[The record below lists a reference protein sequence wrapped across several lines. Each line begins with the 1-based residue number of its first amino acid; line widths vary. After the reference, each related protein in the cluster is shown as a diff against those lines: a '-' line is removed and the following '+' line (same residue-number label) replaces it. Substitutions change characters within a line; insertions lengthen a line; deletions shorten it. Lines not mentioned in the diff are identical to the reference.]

1 MKKKKLSSKFLILTM
16 LYNIKTNNRTI
27 LMLNDNNY
35 FFTWTV
41 TKIKSF
47 VCQNIYMSYIYFGK
61 FSILVNIK
69 FAIKNNDIIKDNEI
83 VRNKLQLSKIV
94 ESFINKL
101 DDR

>member
-1 MKKKKLSSKFLILTM
+1 M
-16 LYNIKTNNRTI
+16 LYNIKTNNRAI

-35 FFTWTV
+35 FFMWTV

-47 VCQNIYMSYIYFGK
+47 VYQNVYIIYIYIYFGK

-94 ESFINKL
+94 ESFE
-101 DDR
+101 